1 MNQELRKLMYH
12 SEEVLM
18 NNNFSL
24 DKVNKFKKYWK
35 QFKDY
40 CEDNDILSFTDKTI
54 YSFLLEQYNINFSE
68 QKILSKKENKIVE
81 SMKALI
87 NIDEFV
93 INYMNSIKIN
103 RGIILSN
110 YYDDLLDNYLKYCK
124 EILNNKETT
133 IKDKQVLTKQ
143 FLYYLESK
151 NIRNIA
157 EMSKDIINK
166 YIDDNT
172 EPISRRISK
181 N

>member
-68 QKILSKKENKIVE
+68 QKILSKKENKLAM
-81 SMKALI
+81 S
-87 NIDEFV
+87 
-93 INYMNSIKIN
+93 
-103 RGIILSN
+103 
-110 YYDDLLDNYLKYCK
+110 
-124 EILNNKETT
+124 
-133 IKDKQVLTKQ
+133 LT
-143 FLYYLESK
+143 
-151 NIRNIA
+151 
-157 EMSKDIINK
+157 
-166 YIDDNT
+166 
-172 EPISRRISK
+172 
-181 N
+181 